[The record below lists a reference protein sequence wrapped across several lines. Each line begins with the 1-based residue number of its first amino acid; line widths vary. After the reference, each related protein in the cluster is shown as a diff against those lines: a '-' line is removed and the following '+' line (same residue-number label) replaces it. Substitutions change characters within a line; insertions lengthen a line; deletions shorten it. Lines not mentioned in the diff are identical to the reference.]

1 MNERDFNRLLYAA
14 LGLLG
19 LLILV
24 AFAITALR
32 DCQKDDGRVV
42 TPWRQ
47 Q

>member
-1 MNERDFNRLLYAA
+1 VNERDFNRLLYAA

-19 LLILV
+19 LVLV

-32 DCQKDDGRVV
+32 DCQKDEGRVV